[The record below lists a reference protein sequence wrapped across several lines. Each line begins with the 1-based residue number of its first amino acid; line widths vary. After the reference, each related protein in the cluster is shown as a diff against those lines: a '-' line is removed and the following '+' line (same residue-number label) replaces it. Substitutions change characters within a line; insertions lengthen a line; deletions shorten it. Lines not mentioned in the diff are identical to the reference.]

1 MKIFIVGNYNTGVV
15 LTGPDK
21 FSNRLF
27 YFLVNNRQ
35 FNVLFVTIINK
46 KLSRGSLYNRLFG
59 FEELDKQKRIC
70 NIGII
75 RFFFYC
81 FSEKPNIIHVT
92 SGEHRAI
99 FVYFYKM
106 FLRYKVSTTFHG
118 TVKDELVSSKLAIR
132 IKGFLLEKLAVNTSD
147 YLVFV
152 SVLLFDRFKKRYR
165 ITKKSIIIENG
176 VDENFRINS
185 PKKFL
190 FTGGIHFVFYN
201 GVDSVINRGSDY
213 IIDAIRSLKTKKI
226 VLHIL
231 GNKIEDS
238 LKDENVLLIN
248 HGLLNQEDLINL
260 FKNVHFVIKSH
271 TFDSFPV
278 LVIEAMASGV
288 IPIVSDYTG
297 VATYITNGKNG
308 FCYPHKVDNGLI
320 NVMVELFKGTH
331 NFEEISKEAVKIYDL
346 LSWDMVLKKYIDLY
360 YDLSERKH

>member
-81 FSEKPNIIHVT
+81 ISEKPNIIHVT

-106 FLRYKVSTTFHG
+106 FLRYKVLTTFHG

-132 IKGFLLEKLAVNTSD
+132 IKGFLLEKLAVD
-147 YLVFV
+147 RR
-152 SVLLFDRFKKRYR
+152 SV
-165 ITKKSIIIENG
+165 
-176 VDENFRINS
+176 V
-185 PKKFL
+185 
-190 FTGGIHFVFYN
+190 
-201 GVDSVINRGSDY
+201 
-213 IIDAIRSLKTKKI
+213 
-226 VLHIL
+226 
-231 GNKIEDS
+231 
-238 LKDENVLLIN
+238 
-248 HGLLNQEDLINL
+248 
-260 FKNVHFVIKSH
+260 
-271 TFDSFPV
+271 
-278 LVIEAMASGV
+278 
-288 IPIVSDYTG
+288 
-297 VATYITNGKNG
+297 
-308 FCYPHKVDNGLI
+308 
-320 NVMVELFKGTH
+320 
-331 NFEEISKEAVKIYDL
+331 
-346 LSWDMVLKKYIDLY
+346 
-360 YDLSERKH
+360 